1 MRPSLA
7 RAPTGAFP
15 PKTSSKRGGF
25 AAIAVLSLTV
35 HVLLLGVLRNGAH
48 AAQPLPRAPVRV
60 SFRALAAKPKPE
72 PKLEAPPAPAS
83 VVADV
88 RPTRRSER
96 SRDKSPPRAE
106 TTAPA
111 TPVTPT
117 TPSPAAA
124 LDFTGVTLTG
134 SSGAGFA
141 QVAGNGQH
149 MAGALGAAPRS
160 SAAGGL
166 LRSRG
171 NGTPG
176 ALVVPLASLKRPPRA
191 PALDEALVR
200 NYPKAARD
208 QGRTGEALVRARIL
222 PDGQVGPTQVLLASA
237 PEFGRACQH
246 SLAGSRWSPPL
257 DESGRPVATDVS
269 YKCLFEVTR

>member
-1 MRPSLA
+1 MPRSFAAAPDGALRPHK
-7 RAPTGAFP
+7 TGHKSA
-15 PKTSSKRGGF
+15 GF
-25 AAIAVLSLTV
+25 AAIAVISLV
-35 HVLLLGVLRNGAH
+35 LHVVVLGVLRNGAH
-48 AAQPLPRAPVRV
+48 AAQPPRPEPIRM
-60 SFRALAAKPKPE
+60 SFRALAPE
-72 PKLEAPPAPAS
+72 PKVEPRQEAPAAPAPQ
-83 VVADV
+83 VADA

-96 SRDKSPPRAE
+96 SRDKSPARAE
-106 TTAPA
+106 PSAPA
-111 TPVTPT
+111 KPVTPS
-117 TPSPAAA
+117 TPQPAAA

-134 SSGAGFA
+134 TSSAAGFA

-149 MAGALGAAPRS
+149 MAGALAAAPRS
-160 SAAGGL
+160 TGGL
-166 LRSRG
+166 VRSQG

-176 ALVVPLASLKRPPRA
+176 ATVVPLASLKRPPRA
-191 PALDEALVR
+191 PVLDEALVR
-200 NYPKAARD
+200 NYPKSARD